1 MTKEQEESLE
11 KLKRQIL
18 IGECEKNIGIP
29 VFISDLKNILSMLKE
44 KDKMIDIN
52 KWEDTDPR
60 IHKNAN
66 CRYSD
71 RRTAQDFMC
80 ELILNGMAT
89 CKYLVERSK

>member
-1 MTKEQEESLE
+1 MLVPIVDMKEFE
-11 KLKRQIL
+11 KVGFKKCKKPYDCCYYLCFSRGVQYIFL
-18 IGECEKNIGIP
+18 SP
-29 VFISDLKNILSMLKE
+29 V
-44 KDKMIDIN
+44 MIDIN

-80 ELILNGMAT
+80 ELILNGMVT
-89 CKYLVERSK
+89 CKYLVERSNT